1 MSLES
6 HESVIVLAPPAYTR
20 PAPPPDAPVE
30 LAALPAQTPEEIR
43 AKEAVFAQQN
53 KESETVAGLLNM
65 YVGGMVLHDI
75 LVDSLSQPDDEEEVK
90 DKPKLR
96 EQGD

>member
-30 LAALPAQTPEEIR
+30 MAALPARTPEEIR
-43 AKEAVFAQQN
+43 AVEAVFAQQE
-53 KESETVAGLLNM
+53 KESATVAGLLNM

-75 LVDSLSQPDDEEEVK
+75 LVDSLSKPADAVEDEPN
-90 DKPKLR
+90 DKHKQ
-96 EQGD
+96 ED